1 MFVVTVTFRVYT
13 EKEDAFRAAVK
24 EQARLSLE
32 REDGCVRFDV
42 CSFQQDPA
50 RFFLYEIYTDEAAF
64 QAHLDTDHFKAFD
77 AQVTPWTVSKV
88 VEVWDLEA
96 V

>member
-1 MFVVTVTFRVYT
+1 MFVVTVTFRVYS
-13 EKEDAFRAAVK
+13 ENAEAFRAAVK

-32 REDGCVRFDV
+32 REEGCTRFDV
-42 CSFQQDPA
+42 CSVRQDPA
-50 RFFLYEIYTDEAAF
+50 RFFLYEIYTNDMAF

-77 AQVTPWTVSKV
+77 TQVAPWTVSKV

-96 V
+96 D